1 MAIHHVKNGDLRN
14 EIIKSKAQDKLTPE
28 ALDMFMLMAKK
39 FSTKLN
45 YIYIEDREDC
55 ISFAVMDCFM
65 YWRGYNPEK
74 SQNAFAYFTQIIKNG
89 FAKGWRKLYGNMPK
103 SKKISISSNKLYSI

>member
-1 MAIHHVKNGDLRN
+1 MSIHHVKNADLRN
-14 EIIKSKAQDKLTPE
+14 EIIKSKETDELTKD
-28 ALDMFMLMAKK
+28 ALEMFMLMAKK

-45 YIYIEDREDC
+45 YIYPEDREDC

-65 YWRGYNPEK
+65 YWRGYDPNK

-103 SKKISISSNKLYSI
+103 SKKISVSSNKIYNI